1 MFSYGVARHCCASV
15 VLTGTSTRG
24 RLRNKQTVWPLLLNQ
39 SVDTVEFKSL
49 AALYLLHSELYEAV
63 NTVSEYLEIQRTICI
78 IKFGLRFIWTSAA
91 KPDPFFWVDPDF
103 GPKIWVKS
111 GRIGP

>member
-1 MFSYGVARHCCASV
+1 MFSSGVARHCCASV

-49 AALYLLHSELYEAV
+49 AALHLLAENISSVFLV
-63 NTVSEYLEIQRTICI
+63 IQSLLQ
-78 IKFGLRFIWTSAA
+78 GLVRGISNVLF
-91 KPDPFFWVDPDF
+91 
-103 GPKIWVKS
+103 
-111 GRIGP
+111 